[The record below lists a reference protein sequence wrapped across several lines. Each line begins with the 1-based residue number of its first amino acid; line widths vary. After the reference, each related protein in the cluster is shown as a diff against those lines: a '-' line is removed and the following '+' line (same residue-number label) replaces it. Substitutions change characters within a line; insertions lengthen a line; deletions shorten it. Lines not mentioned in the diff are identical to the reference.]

1 MTASNRQKKEI
12 SLERRIGDMTR
23 EVEGL
28 TFGYIGN
35 FESWGDDRLLMIWIN
50 EDEMREK
57 NGNLKSLW
65 ECKATALD
73 YEQASRAI
81 CVVRGFEA
89 GKKYNSIQ
97 FSKII

>member
-1 MTASNRQKKEI
+1 MRTNDKQRQEVT
-12 SLERRIGDMTR
+12 LERRICDR
-23 EVEGL
+23 CRDVDGL

-73 YEQASRAI
+73 HEQASRAI

-97 FSKII
+97 FSKLI